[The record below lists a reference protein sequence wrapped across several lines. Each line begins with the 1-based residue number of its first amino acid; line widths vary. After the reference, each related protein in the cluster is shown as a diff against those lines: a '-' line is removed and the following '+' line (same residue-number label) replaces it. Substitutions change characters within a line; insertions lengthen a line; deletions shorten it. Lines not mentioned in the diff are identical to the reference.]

1 MVRAVFSEV
10 RRTATAAFARAK
22 MSTFVC
28 NLVHFVWGTA
38 NREPLLRKSW
48 RDRLHGYIGGI
59 LENKKAKLL
68 AAGGIED
75 HIHVL
80 ASLPAA
86 MSLSDAASAMKSNS
100 SRWIHENAPQSKSFE
115 GQSGYGA
122 FSVSKS
128 AQDQVTAYIH
138 NQEEHHR
145 QRRFAAEF
153 MALLD
158 KHGIPYEE
166 RYLWV

>member
-1 MVRAVFSEV
+1 
-10 RRTATAAFARAK
+10 

-38 NREPLLRKSW
+38 NREPLIRKSW

-59 LENKKAKLL
+59 
-68 AAGGIED
+68 ED

-80 ASLPAA
+80 ASLPATL
-86 MSLSDAASAMKSNS
+86 SLSEAASAMKANS
-100 SRWIHENAPQSKSFE
+100 SRWIHENAPQSKGFDW
-115 GQSGYGA
+115 QAGYGA

-128 AQDQVTAYIH
+128 AEPQVTANIQ
-138 NQEEHHR
+138 NQEEYHR
-145 QRRFAAEF
+145 QWKFTAEF
-153 MALLD
+153 MALLE

>member
-1 MVRAVFSEV
+1 
-10 RRTATAAFARAK
+10 
-22 MSTFVC
+22 MSTFVS

-75 HIHVL
+75 HIHVF
-80 ASLPAA
+80 ASLPAT
-86 MSLSDAASAMKSNS
+86 MSLSQAAGAMKANS
-100 SRWIHENAPQSKSFE
+100 SRWIHETIPNSRGFDWQA
-115 GQSGYGA
+115 GYGA

-128 AQDQVTAYIH
+128 AEPQLSAYIH

-145 QRRFAAEF
+145 QRKFTAEF
-153 MALLD
+153 MALLE
-158 KHGIPYEE
+158 KHDIPFEE
-166 RYLWV
+166 RYLWI

>member
-1 MVRAVFSEV
+1 MRLGYDQPSRLLPEV
-10 RRTATAAFARAK
+10 RRTGTSALRDTT
-22 MSTFVC
+22 MSTFVS

-48 RDRLHGYIGGI
+48 RDRLHGYIGGV
-59 LENKKAKLL
+59 LANKKA
-68 AAGGIED
+68 
-75 HIHVL
+75 
-80 ASLPAA
+80 
-86 MSLSDAASAMKSNS
+86 
-100 SRWIHENAPQSKSFE
+100 IHENAPQSKGFE
-115 GQSGYGA
+115 WQAGYGA

-128 AQDQVTAYIH
+128 AEPEVTAYIH

-145 QRRFAAEF
+145 KWKFTAEF
-153 MALLD
+153 VALLE